1 MPEVS
6 PHWIGWLST
15 GLTIGSYF
23 CRNPRTL
30 RLVQATGAV
39 GWMSYGIAIG
49 APPIIAANVLVA
61 GVAVWTTFRGPGAHA
76 SASPPDPLSS

>member
-1 MPEVS
+1 MITPS
-6 PHWIGWLST
+6 PQWIGWVST
-15 GLTIGSYF
+15 ALTIGSYF
-23 CRNPRTL
+23 CRSPRTL

-61 GVAVWTTFRGPGAHA
+61 GVAVWSTFLVPGR
-76 SASPPDPLSS
+76 ASPSRLPRG